1 MALFAALQT
10 TFLLVLLPLGTYQRK
25 VLSEPRPLTPESL
38 EVSINSTC
46 QCLHLQWSI
55 HSLPHH
61 QELQMIFQIQIS
73 RITTSSVVWV
83 GNYST
88 TVKENQILQW
98 SWESELPLECATHFV
113 RIRSVMDD
121 ARFPKPRSWS
131 KWSSW
136 EEVDAQDSLGHNALF
151 VFPKDKLV
159 EEGSSVTFCYVSR
172 SNLNNV
178 SCYLDGEQIHGEQL
192 TPNVSTFHLSHVRY
206 KRTTG
211 TNIYCEMKQG
221 RKLAGTVLYVSKVLE
236 EPKNFSCETQDL
248 KTLKCTWDPGS
259 DTALT
264 IQPSS
269 NYTLFESFSQ
279 KKKVCEDRNWCSWQ
293 VTQDSQEMYNFT
305 LMTENYLRKRSVN
318 LVFKLTHRVRPMT
331 PLNFILEN
339 INSRNAT
346 VTWKVRPI
354 GNSTFQCQVE
364 LHHDGQV
371 IQQNNVFIKVNGKY
385 LLSEMEPDTHYL
397 ARVRCAYGNHF
408 WKWSEWIDQKF
419 TTLEAGMFSSL
430 PFICLSEEGSCGT
443 EKMEKQICKLL
454 YSKVCFEMIIGIF
467 DIFFQPLSKS
477 HANGEI
483 LFYNIAVES
492 LDKSSKFNLSIPAP
506 HNDTKLT
513 LNKYS
518 YQIHVTANNSMGTS
532 PASVIVIPGEPGHK
546 EIEEERVK
554 GTENRFSL
562 SWEPQSRDAIGY
574 VVEWCDHPQDPLCGL
589 QWQKLGPNTT
599 STVISSDAFEQG
611 VRYNFRIYEI
621 SPGWIASLLEKKTG
635 YSQELPP
642 SDNPQVTTSSLTS
655 HSFTLN
661 WKDYSTES
669 QPGFIRGYNVYL
681 KSKMEQCTSGFE
693 RITPSDDS
701 AGCRHKIDNPEQKTF
716 HVENLEPASSYEFFV
731 TAYTSAGD
739 GPNGTFT
746 KVTTPDEYTRMLT
759 HIVVPVILCILL
771 ITVLFYFQIQWMK
784 EKCYPDIPDPYKSSV
799 LSLIKSK
806 ENTHLTIMN
815 LKDCIPDAIEVVNK
829 PEGSR
834 TQPLGT
840 GKPLTETE
848 LTKPA
853 TYLYLLPTQENPSGS
868 GPCICFENFTY
879 NQAASDLGSSG
890 HVPVPPSTPPSQ
902 LGLLYSP
909 ENLLKALEKYYTN
922 SLGEIPAG
930 ETHLNYVSQLA
941 SPMPGDK
948 DSLPTDPPVQAQ
960 CSEYKMQMAV
970 PLGPA
975 SSPPSEDTSLSSTAI
990 LDQGEH
996 YC

>member
-88 TVKENQILQW
+88 TVKENQVLQW

-172 SNLNNV
+172 RNLNNV

-192 TPNVSTFHLSHVRY
+192 TPNVSTFHLSHVLY

-371 IQQNNVFIKVNGKY
+371 IQQNNVFIKMNGKY

-419 TTLEAGMFSSL
+419 TTLEAAPSVAPDVWRNVRSL
-430 PFICLSEEGSCGT
+430 PGGYDVTLFW
-443 EKMEKQICKLL
+443 K
-454 YSKVCFEMIIGIF
+454 
-467 DIFFQPLSKS
+467 PLSKS

-611 VRYNFRIYEI
+611 IRYNFRIYEI

-661 WKDYSTES
+661 WKDYSIES

-701 AGCRHKIDNPEQKTF
+701 AGCKHKIDNPEQKTF

-996 YC
+996 YR